1 MVLDAMI
8 HRAGL
13 AWRKRWW
20 HTYWHA
26 RITDPHPVVCCKPAT
41 YINRSG
47 KAVYAAKKKY
57 RLATEEILVVYDD
70 IHLPLGRMR
79 YRSRGSAGGH
89 NGMASIIDWLGTDT
103 FPRLRVGIGKG
114 GDDRIAHV
122 LSPFDEAEQGCVEQV
137 IAYAADAVPQILGGN
152 EQQAMQAINS
162 WHASGNANNGS
173 SV

>member
-1 MVLDAMI
+1 
-8 HRAGL
+8 
-13 AWRKRWW
+13 
-20 HTYWHA
+20 
-26 RITDPHPVVCCKPAT
+26 
-41 YINRSG
+41 
-47 KAVYAAKKKY
+47 VYAAKKKY